1 MIRTVE
7 AYMERYQMIEEGDR
21 IVAGVSGGAD
31 SVCLLLIL
39 SEYCRK
45 KNASLSVV
53 HFNHGIRKEAG
64 DDAEFVRKLCEE
76 LEVPFYLYEK
86 DILTI
91 AKEKGIGTEEAGRN
105 ARYEAFNEVLESD
118 PCTDCKGGKIAVAH
132 NRNDLA
138 ETTLFHLFRGS
149 SITGLSGISPV
160 RDNIIRPLLCV
171 ERKDIENF
179 LLEKGRSWCIDSTN
193 GENTYT
199 RNKIRN
205 VIFPYAE
212 KEICSQ
218 AVSHTAKA
226 AEEIAQV
233 KEYLDGVVDAAAQNV
248 LFMAGEQV
256 LFQVEEFQKLHIVIQ
271 KQLIL
276 RSLSYLVPARKDFG
290 MVHVMDILSLFIKNT
305 GKQINLPYSL
315 TAVKMYDK
323 VIVGRQRQSDAE
335 NICSEVPIPGK
346 ICYAPDKFM
355 ECKVFSTNNCG
366 NIPQKTYT
374 KWFDYDKIINCLVL
388 RNRQTGDYLTITE
401 DGKCKS
407 VKEYFIEQKIPRIE
421 RSQKL
426 LLADGQHILWVIG
439 QRISEAYKVTEKT
452 QTILQVTI
460 LGEEEY
466 K

>member
-1 MIRTVE
+1 MIKTVE

-21 IVAGVSGGAD
+21 VVAGVSGGAD

-39 SEYCRK
+39 SEYCNK
-45 KNASLSVV
+45 KKAELCVV

-64 DDAEFVRKLCEE
+64 DDARFVEE
-76 LEVPFYLYEK
+76 LCKELKVPFYLYEK
-86 DILTI
+86 DII
-91 AKEKGIGTEEAGRN
+91 AMAKEQGIGTEEAGRN
-105 ARYEAFNEVLESD
+105 ARYEAFNEVLRIGFGDS
-118 PCTDCKGGKIAVAH
+118 KGGKIAVAH

-149 SITGLSGISPV
+149 SIAGLSGIAQV

-171 ERKDIENF
+171 ERKEIEKF
-179 LLEKGRSWCIDSTN
+179 LQEKGRSWCIDSTN
-193 GENTYT
+193 AENTYT

-205 VIFPYAE
+205 MVFPYVE

-218 AVSHTAKA
+218 AVLHTAKA

-233 KEYLDGVVDAAAQNV
+233 KDYLDEVVKEVEKNV
-248 LFMAGEQV
+248 MSVEEGQV
-256 LFQVEEFQKLHIVIQ
+256 LFKVEEFLQLHIVIQ

-276 RSLSYLVPARKDFG
+276 KSLSYLIPARKDLG
-290 MVHVMDILSLFIKNT
+290 MVHVMDILSLFTKDT
-305 GKQINLPYSL
+305 GKQIMLPYGMN
-315 TAVKMYDK
+315 AVKMY
-323 VIVGRQRQSDAE
+323 
-335 NICSEVPIPGK
+335 NEVKISRNRPDNEEAVCMEIPLPGK
-346 ICYAPDKFM
+346 ICYAPDKYM
-355 ECKVFSTNNCG
+355 EFKVFSGNNYG

-407 VKEYFIEQKIPRIE
+407 IKEYFIEEKIPRME
-421 RSQKL
+421 RAQKL

-439 QRISEAYKVTEKT
+439 KRISEAYKVTKQT

-460 LGEEEY
+460 LGEDEY